1 MNRTT
6 DALPGALSAEHAA
19 VYGYGVA
26 GARLEGDD
34 RETARLVM
42 NAHRTRRD
50 ELAAHVSARGAR
62 PVAAAAAYRL
72 PVRVSSAQ
80 TAARLAAALE
90 DRVLAAYLGL
100 AGADEPELRRYAA
113 VAMQEAAGRAVA
125 WRRTAGDPPD
135 GAAFPALPPSALS
148 PRR

>member
-1 MNRTT
+1 MNRTV
-6 DALPGALSAEHAA
+6 DALQGALAAEHAA
-19 VYGYGVA
+19 IYGYGVA
-26 GARLEGDD
+26 GARLAGED

-42 NAHRTRRD
+42 NAHRSRRD
-50 ELAAHVSARGAR
+50 ELAAHISARGAR

-72 PVRVSSAQ
+72 PVQVASPQ
-80 TAARLAAALE
+80 TAARLAAVLE

-113 VAMQEAAGRAVA
+113 VVMQETAGRIVV
-125 WRRTAGDPPD
+125 WRRMAGDPPA
-135 GAAFPALPPSALS
+135 GTAFPALPPDALS